1 MTSYRV
7 IQVSSDGKL
16 EAAERELV
24 DPPAGQVRLRVEA
37 CGVCHSDAYSVQPH
51 PDTEPGRVPGHEFV
65 GRIDALGA
73 GVSGWAIG
81 DRVGVGFLGG
91 PCGVCAPCRRG
102 ALSFCTDQPWT
113 GMSVDGG
120 YAEVAYA
127 RASGLAAIPQALSSP
142 EAAPLLC
149 AGLATF
155 TALLKG
161 APRPGDL
168 VAVQG
173 LGGVGHLGIQ
183 YARKLGVRVAAITRG
198 PEKAELAAE
207 LGAQHYID
215 SVAADVGAELQKLGG
230 AHVIVAT
237 GAGGTM
243 SPLIAGLAVGGKL
256 VVVGGAE
263 EPIAVTALDLIFRDV
278 QILGSVTGTSG
289 QNEDNLRFAAEHGIR
304 AMIETVPLA
313 EAPSAFDRM
322 LGGAARF
329 RMVLTTPTG

>member
-1 MTSYRV
+1 MSSYRV

-24 DPPAGQVRLRVEA
+24 DPAPGQVRVRVEA

-51 PDTEPGRVPGHEFV
+51 PETEPGRVPGHEFV

-73 GVSGWAIG
+73 GVRGWAVG
-81 DRVGVGFLGG
+81 DRVGVGFMGG
-91 PCGVCAPCRRG
+91 PCGVCAACRRG
-102 ALSFCTDQPWT
+102 DLSFCTDQPGT
-113 GMSVDGG
+113 GLSVDGG
-120 YAEVAYA
+120 YAEVAYV
-127 RASGLAAIPQALSSP
+127 RASGLAAIPESLSSQ

-149 AGLATF
+149 AGLATYS
-155 TALLKG
+155 ALLKG
-161 APRPGDL
+161 AGRPGDL
-168 VAVQG
+168 VAIQG
-173 LGGVGHLGIQ
+173 LGGLGHLGVQ
-183 YARKLGVRVAAITRG
+183 YARRLGLRVVAITRG
-198 PEKAELAAE
+198 PDKADLAAE

-243 SPLIAGLAVGGKL
+243 SPLIAGLAVGGRL

-263 EPIAVTALDLIFRDV
+263 EPISVSALDLIFRDV
-278 QILGSVTGTSG
+278 KILGSVTGTSG

-304 AMIETVPLA
+304 AMVETASLS

-329 RMVLTTPTG
+329 RMVLTTTDV